1 VQGKRIV
8 GKTSDGDFAA
18 APADE
23 TCSLA
28 VLKPGTITAANMVSV
43 NRSSSVAPDASAPT
57 GSGVLTLSAFPAQTG
72 AANPLAGHL
81 VFLLKDSM
89 NNLLTKAGMN
99 TPAGMTPVQAWDAAC
114 TQKAPLC
121 QQMVAGMKPYVE
133 RMAKADASGNAT
145 FSNLPDGSYYVF
157 TTTHNANPALAWDVR
172 VEVKAGA
179 NSVVLDQKNAGTL
192 Q

>member
-1 VQGKRIV
+1 MLA
-8 GKTSDGDFAA
+8 DF
-18 APADE
+18 
-23 TCSLA
+23 
-28 VLKPGTITAANMVSV
+28 
-43 NRSSSVAPDASAPT
+43 
-57 GSGVLTLSAFPAQTG
+57 
-72 AANPLAGHL
+72 
-81 VFLLKDSM
+81 
-89 NNLLTKAGMN
+89 
-99 TPAGMTPVQAWDAAC
+99 C

-172 VEVKAGA
+172 VEVKSGA
-179 NSVVLDQKNAGTL
+179 NSVVLDKKNAGSL